1 MHKYSTHKSA
11 LKKLFSLLV
20 TTSLKR
26 IVENPSINYFKK
38 QAPVY
43 DERSRRKLWNWL
55 RRRESTAL
63 FDLLGSVAGENVV
76 DLGCGSGYYTRL
88 ALERSA
94 KHVISIDV
102 TASMVKNLP
111 KQNVTGLVADATT
124 AQLRKSCDKILCA
137 GLLEFVSDPKAVL
150 ANARTMVV
158 DSGVMGLLVPVENM
172 WVTGYKMY
180 HACHGITV
188 NTFTEQSLA
197 EAVKSHGWGIKK
209 TCFIFPFTLVLRL
222 EAI

>member
-1 MHKYSTHKSA
+1 M
-11 LKKLFSLLV
+11 
-20 TTSLKR
+20 
-26 IVENPSINYFKK
+26 ENPSINYFKK
-38 QAPVY
+38 QASVY
-43 DERSRRKLWNWL
+43 DERSKRKLWNWL

-88 ALERSA
+88 ALERGA
-94 KHVISIDV
+94 KHVISIDAA
-102 TASMVKNLP
+102 ASMVKNLP

-124 AQLRKSCDKILCA
+124 VQLQKSYDKILCT
-137 GLLEFVSDPKAVL
+137 GLLEFVSDPQAVL

-158 DSGVMGLLVPVENM
+158 DSGVMSLLVPIENL
-172 WVTGYKMY
+172 WVAGYKIY
-180 HACHGITV
+180 HASHGITV

-197 EAVKSHGWGIKK
+197 EIVQNHGWGIKK
-209 TCFIFPFTLVLRL
+209 TCFIFPFTLILRL